1 MGCSYIWEWA
11 SEQHLFWL
19 VYLYIGYLFYPI
31 HRQGHFKT
39 FGVQRIQLY
48 YELTSKRYPCFRVE
62 QTCWTTSSN
71 KMEIGSI
78 PTPLAV
84 VHQPSL
90 WLWNFTRVK
99 NKKNL
104 VIYFLFFGK
113 IIIQKFSWH
122 ISTRIF
128 ILGAFEKKIIT
139 FWIGSK
145 IMLSFLGVVAIDAT
159 SESSK
164 EQRKHFTLIMSFA
177 SRFKTNFSLEFDWK
191 KKP

>member
-90 WLWNFTRVK
+90 WLWNFIRVK

-104 VIYFLFFGK
+104 VIYFLFF
-113 IIIQKFSWH
+113 W
-122 ISTRIF
+122 
-128 ILGAFEKKIIT
+128 ENNN
-139 FWIGSK
+139 SK
-145 IMLSFLGVVAIDAT
+145 IFLA
-159 SESSK
+159 
-164 EQRKHFTLIMSFA
+164 HFNSDFHFRGI
-177 SRFKTNFSLEFDWK
+177 WK
-191 KKP
+191 KNYHFLDWF